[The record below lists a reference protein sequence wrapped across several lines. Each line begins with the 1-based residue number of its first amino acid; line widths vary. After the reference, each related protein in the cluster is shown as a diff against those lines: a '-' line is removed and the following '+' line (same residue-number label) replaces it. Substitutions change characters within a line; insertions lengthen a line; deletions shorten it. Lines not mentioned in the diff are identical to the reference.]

1 MAFECQKD
9 TQDNLGDTSTN
20 HLDSSQVGKAVPEQ
34 LGLTGN
40 RKLEPLG
47 SENLQGAFGKLGI
60 HSADPFF
67 KSPRSFVDLPPA
79 LVSEILNFLDPKE
92 LGTISCVNTS
102 LYKLASEH
110 HVWKEF
116 YSERWGHPVNSIGLA
131 QDDKS
136 WKELFVERDFRS
148 KTFMGRYSIDT
159 LYGHTEAVRTVFVL
173 VSKKLVFT
181 SGYDQVVRMWDME
194 EGRSIASSRPL
205 GCTIRAVAAD
215 SRLLV
220 AGGTDGFIHGWHA
233 HDENPNLF
241 DISSPP
247 HDQNT
252 EFRLWEHVGP
262 ITCLA
267 LDFNRIYSGS
277 WDMTVRLWDRASLKC
292 LKVLMHN
299 DWVWS
304 LVPHETTIGSTAGSS
319 VHIWETNTGNQ
330 LVVINGAHGGNVYS
344 LARSHTG
351 KLLFSGGED
360 GSIHMFEITGNSEC
374 KNARKIATWI
384 PHTGP
389 VHSLAFEFP
398 WLVSASSDGRISL
411 IDVRGLL
418 KTKKRFSTENAD
430 SRGDYLCQKN
440 VEPPQRMLHG
450 FGCNLFS
457 VGIGFDRIVCGGE
470 EGVVRIWNFSQ
481 ALDIEQRVRALRG
494 KRIENRMRRRRIQ
507 QETNVKGN
515 LDGQCSFAA
524 KKNLINGNKNEWH
537 SKRRVSGKG
546 R

>member
-9 TQDNLGDTSTN
+9 TEDNLRNTSTN
-20 HLDSSQVGKAVPEQ
+20 HLDSSQAGKAVSDQ
-34 LGLTGN
+34 LNLTSN
-40 RKLEPLG
+40 RKLEPLE
-47 SENLQGAFGKLGI
+47 SENLQGAFSKLGI
-60 HSADPFF
+60 HSTDLFL
-67 KSPRSFVDLPPA
+67 KSSRSFTDLPPA

-116 YSERWGHPVNSIGLA
+116 YRERWGHPVNSIGLG

-148 KTFMGRYSIDT
+148 KT
-159 LYGHTEAVRTVFVL
+159 
-173 VSKKLVFT
+173 
-181 SGYDQVVRMWDME
+181 
-194 EGRSIASSRPL
+194 
-205 GCTIRAVAAD
+205 
-215 SRLLV
+215 
-220 AGGTDGFIHGWHA
+220 
-233 HDENPNLF
+233 
-241 DISSPP
+241 
-247 HDQNT
+247 
-252 EFRLWEHVGP
+252 
-262 ITCLA
+262 
-267 LDFNRIYSGS
+267 IYSGS

-330 LVVINGAHGGNVYS
+330 LAVINGAHGGNVYS

-360 GSIHMFEITGNSEC
+360 GSIHMFEITGNFEC
-374 KNARKIATWI
+374 ARKIATWI

-430 SRGDYLCQKN
+430 SK
-440 VEPPQRMLHG
+440 VM
-450 FGCNLFS
+450 
-457 VGIGFDRIVCGGE
+457 
-470 EGVVRIWNFSQ
+470 
-481 ALDIEQRVRALRG
+481 
-494 KRIENRMRRRRIQ
+494 
-507 QETNVKGN
+507 
-515 LDGQCSFAA
+515 
-524 KKNLINGNKNEWH
+524 
-537 SKRRVSGKG
+537 
-546 R
+546 